1 MKRFLPRKLWKPTSI
16 QNFHKYNKFYSIHFC
31 RKRVLQHASGK
42 GGGKIENYTNAFLV
56 VCSKTNFYRNIY
68 LNLYVLQI
76 IKYIRKN
83 AESKGNSEV
92 VQKCDNLL
100 VGDVIQKIK
109 LCLSEFVKG
118 FFEML
123 WYGMIDRLKD
133 DWFCN
138 YIDVKSITQFVG
150 PS

>member
-1 MKRFLPRKLWKPTSI
+1 M
-16 QNFHKYNKFYSIHFC
+16 
-31 RKRVLQHASGK
+31 
-42 GGGKIENYTNAFLV
+42 
-56 VCSKTNFYRNIY
+56 
-68 LNLYVLQI
+68 
-76 IKYIRKN
+76 
-83 AESKGNSEV
+83 
-92 VQKCDNLL
+92 VQKCDNLV